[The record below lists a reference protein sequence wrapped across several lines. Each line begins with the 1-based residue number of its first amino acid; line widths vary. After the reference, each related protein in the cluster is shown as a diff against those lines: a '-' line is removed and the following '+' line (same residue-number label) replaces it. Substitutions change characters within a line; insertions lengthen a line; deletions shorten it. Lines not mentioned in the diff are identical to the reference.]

1 MTMIDFTNITQPV
14 YKVFGNDT
22 ISFNGISTYNSNRV
36 SRFIDSGTALYYFIS
51 NNQENYDRQYQIT
64 LLKLSYDMEYLD
76 TWRTQEFS
84 FVVTQDNTSYVY
96 TEIASLNFV
105 CKISNSEY
113 FPETYPSSS
122 FNFSQSPHVI
132 FPRYY
137 IRGDLNSWRGP
148 QAVILPQNQNLTILL
163 TSNNTLPIELIVWEQ
178 CQKVP
183 INQTMIISVNPDY
196 NQNFINFLPDGKL
209 IIEISEVFQVD
220 LFTISIANQLSLL
233 NPDIKSYS
241 QFEYLWDNSI
251 EFQIELKNSIPQL
264 NLNKNKFEAYLN
276 SEFSLNLNFHDQ
288 ENDIVYFRFSSQSS
302 TIVDTSNFTAWGL
315 NNYTITW
322 TPTSFDIGI
331 SMVTINYYDQ
341 YHSRV
346 PETALI
352 EINVANYT
360 MLVFESNLADQS
372 IFAGQKTQI
381 ELPKIINPSNV
392 QINLR

>member
-1 MTMIDFTNITQPV
+1 MIDFTNITQPV

-137 IRGDLNSWRGP
+137 IRGDLNSWRGY
-148 QAVILPQNQNLTILL
+148 
-163 TSNNTLPIELIVWEQ
+163 SNMFPCRWYMLEPITFTPPH
-178 CQKVP
+178 VP
-183 INQTMIISVNPDY
+183 LY
-196 NQNFINFLPDGKL
+196 NFHKIYVANFLLSK
-209 IIEISEVFQVD
+209 ICF
-220 LFTISIANQLSLL
+220 AN
-233 NPDIKSYS
+233 
-241 QFEYLWDNSI
+241 
-251 EFQIELKNSIPQL
+251 
-264 NLNKNKFEAYLN
+264 
-276 SEFSLNLNFHDQ
+276 
-288 ENDIVYFRFSSQSS
+288 
-302 TIVDTSNFTAWGL
+302 
-315 NNYTITW
+315 
-322 TPTSFDIGI
+322 PT
-331 SMVTINYYDQ
+331 
-341 YHSRV
+341 
-346 PETALI
+346 
-352 EINVANYT
+352 
-360 MLVFESNLADQS
+360 
-372 IFAGQKTQI
+372 
-381 ELPKIINPSNV
+381 
-392 QINLR
+392 